1 MTLRQCV
8 LILLGVAL
16 MLASCSTP
24 PANPTQTAAIVSAP
38 GKRIESPLNGRKKVS
53 SVSLTELFE
62 LQQSNRVL
70 LFDAR
75 PWIFY
80 SLGHLPGAISLPK
93 ANCDEQI
100 TKHQAEIK
108 SAMAAHKSIVI
119 YCTNMACPDART
131 VAMHFADC
139 GYPCAT
145 LLGGWESW
153 KESGLPT
160 E

>member
-1 MTLRQCV
+1 MSLRRCV
-8 LILLGVAL
+8 PILLGVAL
-16 MLASCSTP
+16 VLSSCSAP
-24 PANPTQTAAIVSAP
+24 PSNPDQKAAIVSAP
-38 GKRIESPLNGRKKVS
+38 AKRIESRLNGRAKVS
-53 SVSLTELFE
+53 SVSLTRLFE
-62 LQQSNRVL
+62 LQQSDNVL

-93 ANCDEQI
+93 SNCDAQI
-100 TKHQAEIK
+100 IKHQAEIK
-108 SAMAAHKSIVI
+108 SAIASNKLIVI

-131 VAMHFADC
+131 VAMHFADF
-139 GYPCAT
+139 GYPCST
-145 LLGGWESW
+145 LLGGWETW